1 MKHLDKYDIITDK
14 QHEIRRKGSCETQL
28 SATIEGIVSKLRTGK
43 DQVDIILLD
52 FAKAFDKVPHV
63 RLLHKLNSYG
73 IR

>member
-52 FAKAFDKVPHV
+52 FAKAFGKVPHV
-63 RLLHKLNSYG
+63 RLYHKLNSYG